1 MNTSNLNSSSF
12 RFLLF
17 GGWTAIKSATGG
29 SIFAV
34 FVTLTVLAVFDA
46 WQNGFQTIEFN
57 GSEMQNFLSSA
68 ALLSLLAI
76 LLSVLPACIGGMVL
90 AWLLKRNHSAAL
102 TLRQGKLKLGALIG
116 ACAGIVLT
124 LLVLIPSDL
133 IGRTAHGGFGYNP
146 LSTLPIYILYAIE
159 IIGIATVA
167 GIWTDSQ
174 LRKYLEAAQIGS
186 TG

>member
-29 SIFAV
+29 SIFAM

-68 ALLSLLAI
+68 AL
-76 LLSVLPACIGGMVL
+76 LPACIGGMVL

-186 TG
+186 T